1 MSVSPE
7 HPLRIADV
15 LSRGGLSPASD
26 SLVTIRCEVC
36 GVMQRASK
44 MPLEPAEDPSEITA
58 YRCRN
63 GCAVLLVTGHPSP
76 IPLPGAQRFR
86 IGDYG
91 TGANTTAGI
100 EGFPGGQP

>member
-1 MSVSPE
+1 MSVSPDT
-7 HPLRIADV
+7 LFASKTW

-26 SLVTIRCEVC
+26 SPVTIRCEVC

-76 IPLPGAQRFR
+76 ILLPGAQRFR

-91 TGANTTAGI
+91 IGANTTAGI